1 VRWALGAA
9 LVVLAAA
16 AVIGVVLIRAPSGE
30 TEVGVVATLHRG
42 TTCGSTYVMRVDPL
56 TLERRGNRSLRLS
69 GSFAEPVSSPNGQRV
84 ALAGSAGSIVIAQLG
99 SMRRSDA
106 IRVGGPF
113 VTTGVLAWPVPNRLV
128 AEAFLADA
136 HRIGTHRLVVV
147 DPPRRRVLHQLH
159 VDQWWSTGNGRTD
172 GGRVAV
178 LIASSIRLGHPRLL
192 VVGVDGEIRTV
203 NLTRMR
209 AGLGYS
215 SEGEVGR
222 FPGLAVDPTGE
233 RAFVVD
239 EGEPVAIVDLRTLA
253 VRYRRV
259 PGLVIPPRSLAG
271 PARRTGTANPRR
283 GPNRTAQWLGAGLV
297 AISGFDGYTA
307 PAGRFVGESDAPA
320 GIQILDTRTWH
331 VRTLDPRPTSFEWLG
346 GRLVAYARAWD
357 PRARAVRGDALV
369 AFDRTG
375 RVRFRVPG
383 KGYWQSFAGRIFLED
398 SHSRLMNVLD
408 PRDGHRLGKVSQ
420 DRLFAL
426 DSGYC

>member
-1 VRWALGAA
+1 VRWALGAG

-56 TLERRGNRSLRLS
+56 TLERRGDRSLRLS
-69 GSFAEPVSSPNGQRV
+69 GNFAEPVSSPDGQRV

-99 SMRRSDA
+99 SKRRSEA

-113 VTTGVLAWPVPNRLV
+113 ATTGVVSWPAANRLV

-136 HRIGTHRLVVV
+136 HRIGTHKLVVV
-147 DPPRRRVLHQLH
+147 DPARRRVLHQLD

-215 SEGEVGR
+215 RKGEVGR
-222 FPGLAVDPTGE
+222 FPGLAVDSTGE
-233 RAFVVD
+233 RAFVVN
-239 EGEPVAIVDLRTLA
+239 EGEPVAIVDLRTLT

-259 PGLVIPPRSLAG
+259 SGLAAPPRSLAG
-271 PARRTGTANPRR
+271 PAHYTGTAEPRR

-297 AISGFDGYTA
+297 AISGFDGYTG
-307 PAGRFVGESDAPA
+307 PAGRFLGDSGASA
-320 GIQILDTRTWH
+320 GIQILDTRTW
-331 VRTLDPRPTSFEWLG
+331 RIKTLDHRPSSFEWLG

-357 PRARAVRGDALV
+357 PRARGVRGDALV

-375 RVRFRVPG
+375 HVRYRVRG

-398 SHSRLMNVLD
+398 SHSRLMDELD
-408 PRDGHRLGKVSQ
+408 PRDGRRLGKVSR
-420 DRLFAL
+420 DRLLAL

>member
-1 VRWALGAA
+1 
-9 LVVLAAA
+9 VVLAAA

-42 TTCGSTYVMRVDPL
+42 ATCGSTYVMRVDPL

-69 GSFAEPVSSPNGQRV
+69 GYFAEPVSSPDEQRV

-113 VTTGVLAWPVPNRLV
+113 LTTGVVSWPAANRLV

-136 HRIGTHRLVVV
+136 HRIGTHKLVVL
-147 DPPRRRVLHQLH
+147 DPARRRVLHQLH

-209 AGLGYS
+209 AGLGHS

-222 FPGLAVDPTGE
+222 FPGLAVDSTGE
-233 RAFVVD
+233 RAFVVN

-253 VRYRRV
+253 VRYRGV
-259 PGLVIPPRSLAG
+259 SGLVIPPRRLAG
-271 PARRTGTANPRR
+271 PAHDTGTANPRR
-283 GPNRTAQWLGAGLV
+283 GPSRTAQWLGAGLV
-297 AISGFDGYTA
+297 AISGFDGYTG
-307 PAGRFVGESDAPA
+307 PAGRFSGESDAPA

-331 VRTLDPRPTSFEWLG
+331 VRTLDLRPTSFEWLG

-357 PRARAVRGDALV
+357 PRARGVRGDALV

-375 RVRFRVPG
+375 RVRYRVRG

-398 SHSRLMNVLD
+398 RHLRLMDVLD
-408 PRDGHRLGKVSQ
+408 PRDGHRLGKVSR